1 MLKSKELMCVA
12 EGFADGEAGAD
23 AYQSWGRLRGDP
35 LKVSVLWFWYGS
47 MVADEL

>member
-1 MLKSKELMCVA
+1 MLKSNELMCVA

-23 AYQSWGRLRGDP
+23 TCQSWGRLRGDS

-47 MVADEL
+47 AVKEL